1 MIEAK
6 LYFRYGVMGAGKT
19 RDLQKNYY
27 SYKED
32 GKEVIIMKP
41 KLDDKG
47 DDRIIAR
54 DNQSNKVDF
63 LVDKNDNIYITIA
76 NFIIE
81 HNLDYILVDE
91 AQFLTPKQID
101 ELSYIVDTL
110 NIPVTCFGLI
120 KDAFGN
126 LFPGSKRLIE
136 IVDNFEVY
144 KILCKCRERYATEN
158 IRFQKID
165 GELVPVFEGPQIAI
179 DGIDSEYKS
188 MCRKCAN
195 TLKKR
200 YKKIKID

>member
-1 MIEAK
+1 MAEFNFK
-6 LYFRYGVMGAGKT
+6 CGVMGSGKT
-19 RDLQKNYY
+19 NGLIGAYY
-27 SYKED
+27 SYDNIGMKC
-32 GKEVIIMKP
+32 IIIKP
-41 KLDDKG
+41 GDDKKAG
-47 DDRIIAR
+47 SNI
-54 DNQSNKVDF
+54 QSRAGQE
-63 LVDKNDNIYITIA
+63 LIA
-76 NFIIE
+76 NFIVSKDINLYNLISNYIISN
-81 HNLDYILVDE
+81 NLDCILVDE

-200 YKKIKID
+200 YKKMRVD

>member
-1 MIEAK
+1 MAEFNFK
-6 LYFRYGVMGAGKT
+6 CGVMGSGKT
-19 RDLQKNYY
+19 NGLIGTYY
-27 SYKED
+27 SYDNIDMKC
-32 GKEVIIMKP
+32 IIIKP
-41 KLDDKG
+41 GDDKKAG
-47 DDRIIAR
+47 ENIQSRAGQELTADFIVPSNVNLYNLISNYII
-54 DNQSNKVDF
+54 SN
-63 LVDKNDNIYITIA
+63 
-76 NFIIE
+76 
-81 HNLDYILVDE
+81 NLDCILVDE

-110 NIPVTCFGLI
+110 DIPVTCFGLI

-136 IVDNFEVY
+136 VVDNFEVY

-165 GELVPVFEGPQIAI
+165 NELVPVFEGPQIAI
-179 DGIDSEYKS
+179 DGIDSEYRS

-195 TLKKR
+195 NLKKT